1 MGRFLRQGR
10 ESLNSGSWKEAH
22 AQDTLFFFFFLSKGD
37 TENQREK
44 DLPKAIQ
51 GVSGLVGFEPW
62 PSGPKAHF
70 VYQSAWARLVALKC
84 SDPGVATPLTE
95 VARTSSFTSNFK
107 KCNSTTCCEG
117 GEKRKEVV
125 KAPVTYLLFPT
136 AHARGPRSS
145 AVSPAGTP

>member
-22 AQDTLFFFFFLSKGD
+22 AQDALFLSKGD

-84 SDPGVATPLTE
+84 SGPGVATPLTE
-95 VARTSSFTSNFK
+95 VARASSLTSNFK
-107 KCNSTTCCEG
+107 KCDSTTCHEA
-117 GEKRKEVV
+117 GEKKKELV
-125 KAPVTYLLFPT
+125 KAPVIYLLFPT
-136 AHARGPRSS
+136 SRATGPRSS
-145 AVSPAGTP
+145 AVSPEGTP